1 MTDDAAD
8 LARGRALA
16 SPLRMRILR
25 FCLHEA
31 HSNREIAAEFE
42 LNPGTSLHHVRALVD
57 TGFLAAQEPRPGRRG
72 AAEIPYRATGAS
84 WRTEM
89 PNQGPILVQTFLDEI
104 RDVDPGDLGVWR
116 MGFKFNAQTE
126 RELTD
131 RITDLLVEYKDRAPD
146 VDGRPLSI
154 MVALHPEVR
163 RTGASGTNGE

>member
-25 FCLHEA
+25 FCLHEG
-31 HSNREIAAEFE
+31 HSNREIAHEFD

-57 TGFLAAQEPRPGRRG
+57 TGFLAAEQPRPGKRG
-72 AAEIPYRATGAS
+72 ATEIPYRATGAS

-89 PNQGPILVQTFLDEI
+89 PNQGPILVQTFLDDI
-104 RDVDPGDLGVWR
+104 QGLDPDDLGVWR
-116 MGFKFNAQTE
+116 LGFKVNEATE
-126 RELTD
+126 RELSD
-131 RITDLLVEYKDRAPD
+131 RITNLLVEFKDRGPD
-146 VDGRPLSI
+146 ADGRPLSI

-163 RTGASGTNGE
+163 KSP